1 MVREGL
7 LKKSFGVLL
16 IRGIGVILL
25 FLFSLFLTN
34 YYSAEQ
40 VGQYD
45 FVRATIMILSGASLI
60 GTNQSLIYYS
70 GFLNSKNSLKS
81 IKNIYFKMT
90 RMTTG
95 ICMIFILGYL
105 IIPEGFINALFDKN
119 NAHSLILKAIVA
131 LFFYTTTMLNI
142 DTLRALNQTIHS
154 ELYRNIFRYIP
165 IFILSIV
172 LFFTQ
177 NQEWLIEAFLA
188 GFILLSLITTIKIL
202 ILFKKLNLSNQTSYS
217 FSYNQIFSRSYPMA
231 LSAVAYFI
239 MQSVDIIIL
248 TVYEGFDNVAYYS
261 IAVKLATVTA
271 LALMSVNIVIAPKI
285 AEIYNTNDFN
295 RLNKLI
301 RDGARIIFII
311 SLPVLLILFIFS
323 GPTLS
328 LFGEGYIFAKQALWV
343 LLAGQFFSAL
353 CGPGAIYLNMTGKQ
367 KKLNIILI
375 LGLVINVVLNLLL
388 IPIYGIEGAAIATL
402 ISMIFWNSIIV
413 VVIYRTD
420 RIKIHIS

>member
-7 LKKSFGVLL
+7 LKKSFGVLF
-16 IRGIGVILL
+16 IRGTGVILL

-40 VGQYD
+40 VGEYD

-95 ICMIFILGYL
+95 ICIVFILGYL
-105 IIPEGFINALFDKN
+105 IIPEGFINELFDKK
-119 NAHSLILKAIVA
+119 NAYSLILKAVVA
-131 LFFYTTTMLNI
+131 LFFYTITMLNI
-142 DTLRALNQTIHS
+142 DALRALNQTIHS
-154 ELYRNIFRYIP
+154 ELYRNIFRYTP

-188 GFILLSLITTIKIL
+188 GFILLSLITTIKVL
-202 ILFKKLNLSNQTSYS
+202 ILFKQLTLSNQTSYK

-231 LSAVAYFI
+231 LSAIAYFI

-248 TVYEGFDNVAYYS
+248 TIYEGFDSVAYYS

-301 RDGARIIFII
+301 KDAARIIFII

-323 GPTLS
+323 GPALS
-328 LFGEGYIFAKQALWV
+328 LFGEGYVFAKQALWF

-367 KKLNIILI
+367 KKLNNILI
-375 LGLVINVVLNLLL
+375 SGLIVNVVLNLIL
-388 IPIYGIEGAAIATL
+388 IPIYGIEGAATATL
-402 ISMIFWNSIIV
+402 ISMVFWNSMIV
-413 VVIYRTD
+413 AVIYSTD
-420 RIKIHIS
+420 RIKIFIS

>member
-7 LKKSFGVLL
+7 LKKSFGVLF

-25 FLFSLFLTN
+25 FLFSMFLTN

-40 VGQYD
+40 VGEYD

-95 ICMIFILGYL
+95 ICIVFILGYL
-105 IIPEGFINALFDKN
+105 IIPEGLINELFDKK
-119 NAHSLILKAIVA
+119 NAHSLILKAVVA

-142 DTLRALNQTIHS
+142 DALRALNQTIHS
-154 ELYRNIFRYIP
+154 ELYRNIFRYTP

-188 GFILLSLITTIKIL
+188 GFILLSLITTIKVL
-202 ILFKKLNLSNQTSYS
+202 ILFKQLTLSNQTSYK

-231 LSAVAYFI
+231 LSAIAYFI

-248 TVYEGFDNVAYYS
+248 TVYEGFDSVAYYS

-301 RDGARIIFII
+301 KDAARIIFII

-323 GPTLS
+323 GPALS
-328 LFGEGYIFAKQALWV
+328 LFGEGYVFAKQALWF

-367 KKLNIILI
+367 KKLNNILI
-375 LGLVINVVLNLLL
+375 SGLIVNVVLNLIL
-388 IPIYGIEGAAIATL
+388 IPVYGIEGAATATL
-402 ISMIFWNSIIV
+402 ISMVFWNSMIV
-413 VVIYRTD
+413 AVIYSTD
-420 RIKIHIS
+420 RIKIFIS

>member
-1 MVREGL
+1 
-7 LKKSFGVLL
+7 
-16 IRGIGVILL
+16 
-25 FLFSLFLTN
+25 
-34 YYSAEQ
+34 
-40 VGQYD
+40 
-45 FVRATIMILSGASLI
+45 MI
-60 GTNQSLIYYS
+60 
-70 GFLNSKNSLKS
+70 
-81 IKNIYFKMT
+81 

-95 ICMIFILGYL
+95 ICIVFVLGYL
-105 IIPEGFINALFDKN
+105 FIPEGLINELFDKQ
-119 NAHSLILKAIVA
+119 NAHSLILKAVVA

-142 DTLRALNQTIHS
+142 DALRALNQTIHS
-154 ELYRNIFRYIP
+154 ELYRNIFRYTP

-188 GFILLSLITTIKIL
+188 GFILLSLITTIKVL
-202 ILFKKLNLSNQTSYS
+202 ILFKQLTLSNQTSYK

-231 LSAVAYFI
+231 LSAIAYFI

-248 TVYEGFDNVAYYS
+248 TIYEGFDSVAYYS

-301 RDGARIIFII
+301 KDAARIIFII

-323 GPTLS
+323 GPALS
-328 LFGEGYIFAKQALWV
+328 LFGEGYVFAKQALWF

-367 KKLNIILI
+367 KKLNNILI
-375 LGLVINVVLNLLL
+375 SGLIVNVVLNLVL
-388 IPIYGIEGAAIATL
+388 IPIYGIEGAATATL
-402 ISMIFWNSIIV
+402 ISMVFWNSMIV
-413 VVIYRTD
+413 ALIYSTD
-420 RIKIHIS
+420 RIKIFIS

>member
-7 LKKSFGVLL
+7 LKKSFGVLF

-25 FLFSLFLTN
+25 FLFSMFLTN

-40 VGQYD
+40 VGEYD

-95 ICMIFILGYL
+95 ICIVFILGYL
-105 IIPEGFINALFDKN
+105 IIPEGLINELFDKK
-119 NAHSLILKAIVA
+119 NAHSLILKAVVA

-142 DTLRALNQTIHS
+142 DALRALNQTIHS
-154 ELYRNIFRYIP
+154 ELYRNIFRYTP

-172 LFFTQ
+172 LFFIQ

-188 GFILLSLITTIKIL
+188 GFILLSLITTIKVS
-202 ILFKKLNLSNQTSYS
+202 ILFKQLTLSNQTSYK

-231 LSAVAYFI
+231 LSAIAYFI

-248 TVYEGFDNVAYYS
+248 TVYEGFDSVAYYS

-301 RDGARIIFII
+301 KDAARIIFII

-323 GPTLS
+323 GPALS
-328 LFGEGYIFAKQALWV
+328 LFGEGYVFAKQALWF

-367 KKLNIILI
+367 KKLNNILI
-375 LGLVINVVLNLLL
+375 SGLIVNVVLNLIL
-388 IPIYGIEGAAIATL
+388 IPVYGIEGAATATL
-402 ISMIFWNSIIV
+402 ISMVFWNSMIV
-413 VVIYRTD
+413 AVIYSTD
-420 RIKIHIS
+420 RIKIFIS

>member
-7 LKKSFGVLL
+7 LKKSFGVLF

-40 VGQYD
+40 VGEYD

-95 ICMIFILGYL
+95 ICIVFILGYL
-105 IIPEGFINALFDKN
+105 IIPEGLINELFDKK
-119 NAHSLILKAIVA
+119 NAHSLILKAVVA
-131 LFFYTTTMLNI
+131 LFFYTITMLNI
-142 DTLRALNQTIHS
+142 DALRALNQTIHS
-154 ELYRNIFRYIP
+154 ELYRNIFRYTP

-188 GFILLSLITTIKIL
+188 GFILLSLITTIKVL
-202 ILFKKLNLSNQTSYS
+202 ILFKQLTLSNQTSYK

-231 LSAVAYFI
+231 LSAIAYFI

-248 TVYEGFDNVAYYS
+248 TVYEGFDSVAYYS

-301 RDGARIIFII
+301 KDAARIIFII

-323 GPTLS
+323 GPALS
-328 LFGEGYIFAKQALWV
+328 LFGEGYVFAKQALWF

-367 KKLNIILI
+367 KKLNNILI
-375 LGLVINVVLNLLL
+375 SGLIVNVVLNLIL
-388 IPIYGIEGAAIATL
+388 IPIYGIEGAATATL
-402 ISMIFWNSIIV
+402 ISMVFWNSMIV
-413 VVIYRTD
+413 AVIYSTD
-420 RIKIHIS
+420 RIKIFIS

>member
-16 IRGIGVILL
+16 IRGMGVILL

-81 IKNIYFKMT
+81 IKNIYFKMI

-105 IIPEGFINALFDKN
+105 IIPEGFINELFDKN

-142 DTLRALNQTIHS
+142 DALRALNQTIRS
-154 ELYRNIFRYIP
+154 ELYRNIFRYTP
-165 IFILSIV
+165 IFILSIF

-188 GFILLSLITTIKIL
+188 GFILLSLMTTIKIL
-202 ILFKKLNLSNQTSYS
+202 ILFKKLNLSNQTSYR

-231 LSAVAYFI
+231 LSAIAYFI

-248 TVYEGFDNVAYYS
+248 TVYEGFDSVAYYS

-301 RDGARIIFII
+301 RDAARIIFII

-328 LFGEGYIFAKQALWV
+328 LFGEGYVFAKQALWV

-353 CGPGAIYLNMTGKQ
+353 CGPGATYLNMTGKQ
-367 KKLNIILI
+367 KKLNKILI
-375 LGLVINVVLNLLL
+375 SGLIVNVILNLVL
-388 IPIYGIEGAAIATL
+388 IPIYGIEGAATATL
-402 ISMIFWNSIIV
+402 ISMVFWNSLIV
-413 VVIYRTD
+413 AVIYRSD
-420 RIKIHIS
+420 RIKIFIS

>member
-1 MVREGL
+1 
-7 LKKSFGVLL
+7 L
-16 IRGIGVILL
+16 IRGMGVILL

-81 IKNIYFKMT
+81 IKDIYFKMT

-105 IIPEGFINALFDKN
+105 IIPEGFINELFDKN

-142 DTLRALNQTIHS
+142 DALRALNQTIHS
-154 ELYRNIFRYIP
+154 ELYRNVFRYTP

-188 GFILLSLITTIKIL
+188 GFILLSLITTIKTL
-202 ILFKKLNLSNQTSYS
+202 ILFKKLNLSNQTSYR
-217 FSYNQIFSRSYPMA
+217 FSYSQIFSRSYPMA
-231 LSAVAYFI
+231 LSAIAYFI

-248 TVYEGFDNVAYYS
+248 TVYEGFDNVAHYS

-301 RDGARIIFII
+301 RDAARIIFII

-328 LFGEGYIFAKQALWV
+328 LFGEGYVFAKQALWV

-367 KKLNIILI
+367 KKLNNILI
-375 LGLVINVVLNLLL
+375 SGLIVNVVLNLVL

-402 ISMIFWNSIIV
+402 ISMVFWNSLIV
-413 VVIYRTD
+413 AVIYRAD
-420 RIKIHIS
+420 RIKIFIS

>member
-7 LKKSFGVLL
+7 LKKSFGVLF

-40 VGQYD
+40 VGEYD

-95 ICMIFILGYL
+95 ICIVFILGYL
-105 IIPEGFINALFDKN
+105 IIPEGLINELFDKK
-119 NAHSLILKAIVA
+119 NAHSLILKAVVA
-131 LFFYTTTMLNI
+131 LFFYTITMLNI
-142 DTLRALNQTIHS
+142 DALRALNQTIHS
-154 ELYRNIFRYIP
+154 ELYRNIFRYTP

-188 GFILLSLITTIKIL
+188 GFILLSLITTIKVL
-202 ILFKKLNLSNQTSYS
+202 ILFKQLTLSNQTSYK

-231 LSAVAYFI
+231 LSAIAYFI

-248 TVYEGFDNVAYYS
+248 TIYEGFDSVAYYS

-301 RDGARIIFII
+301 KDAARIIFII

-323 GPTLS
+323 GPALS
-328 LFGEGYIFAKQALWV
+328 LFGEGYVFAKQALWF

-367 KKLNIILI
+367 KKLNNILI
-375 LGLVINVVLNLLL
+375 SGLIVNVVLNLIL
-388 IPIYGIEGAAIATL
+388 IPIYGIEGAATATL
-402 ISMIFWNSIIV
+402 ISMVFWNSMIV
-413 VVIYRTD
+413 AVIYSTD
-420 RIKIHIS
+420 RIKIFIS

>member
-16 IRGIGVILL
+16 IRGMGVILL

-95 ICMIFILGYL
+95 ICIVFILGYL
-105 IIPEGFINALFDKN
+105 IIPEGLINELFDKK
-119 NAHSLILKAIVA
+119 NAHSLILKAVVA
-131 LFFYTTTMLNI
+131 LFFYTITMLNI
-142 DTLRALNQTIHS
+142 DALRALNQTIHS
-154 ELYRNIFRYIP
+154 ELYRNIFRYTP

-188 GFILLSLITTIKIL
+188 GFILLSLITTIKVL
-202 ILFKKLNLSNQTSYS
+202 ILFKQLTLSNQTSYK

-231 LSAVAYFI
+231 LSAIAYFI

-248 TVYEGFDNVAYYS
+248 TIYEGFDSVAYYS

-301 RDGARIIFII
+301 KDAARIIFII

-323 GPTLS
+323 GPALS
-328 LFGEGYIFAKQALWV
+328 LFGEGYVFAKQALWF

-367 KKLNIILI
+367 KKLNNILI
-375 LGLVINVVLNLLL
+375 SGLIVNVVLNLIL
-388 IPIYGIEGAAIATL
+388 IPIYGIEGAATATL
-402 ISMIFWNSIIV
+402 ISMVFWNSMIV
-413 VVIYRTD
+413 AVIYSTD
-420 RIKIHIS
+420 RIKIFIS

>member
-1 MVREGL
+1 MMREGL
-7 LKKSFGVLL
+7 LKKSFRVLF
-16 IRGIGVILL
+16 IRGLGVILL

-40 VGQYD
+40 VGEYD

-95 ICMIFILGYL
+95 ICIVFILGYL
-105 IIPEGFINALFDKN
+105 IIPEGLINELFDKK
-119 NAHSLILKAIVA
+119 NAHSLILKAVVA
-131 LFFYTTTMLNI
+131 LFFYTITMLNI
-142 DTLRALNQTIHS
+142 DALRALNQTIHS
-154 ELYRNIFRYIP
+154 ELYRNIFRYTP

-188 GFILLSLITTIKIL
+188 GFILLSLITTIKVL
-202 ILFKKLNLSNQTSYS
+202 ILFKQLTLSNQTSYK

-231 LSAVAYFI
+231 LSAIAYFI

-248 TVYEGFDNVAYYS
+248 TIYEGFDSVAYYS

-301 RDGARIIFII
+301 KDAARIIFII

-323 GPTLS
+323 GPALS
-328 LFGEGYIFAKQALWV
+328 LFGEGYVFAKQALWF

-367 KKLNIILI
+367 KKLNNILI
-375 LGLVINVVLNLLL
+375 SGLIVNVVLNLIL
-388 IPIYGIEGAAIATL
+388 IPIYGIEGAATATL
-402 ISMIFWNSIIV
+402 ISMVFWNSMIV
-413 VVIYRTD
+413 AVIYSTD
-420 RIKIHIS
+420 RIKIFIS

>member
-7 LKKSFGVLL
+7 LKKSFGVLF

-81 IKNIYFKMT
+81 IKNIYFKMI

-95 ICMIFILGYL
+95 ICIVFILGYL
-105 IIPEGFINALFDKN
+105 IIPEGFINELFEKN

-131 LFFYTTTMLNI
+131 LGFYTTTMLNI
-142 DTLRALNQTIHS
+142 DALRALKQTIHS
-154 ELYRNIFRYIP
+154 ELYRNIFRYTP

-188 GFILLSLITTIKIL
+188 GFILLSLITTIKVL
-202 ILFKKLNLSNQTSYS
+202 VLFKKLNLSNQTSYR
-217 FSYNQIFSRSYPMA
+217 FSYNQIFLRSYPMA

-301 RDGARIIFII
+301 KDAARIIFII
-311 SLPVLLILFIFS
+311 SLPVLLILSLFS

-328 LFGEGYIFAKQALWV
+328 LFGEGYVFAKQALWL

-367 KKLNIILI
+367 KKLNNILI
-375 LGLVINVVLNLLL
+375 SGLIVNVILNLVL
-388 IPIYGIEGAAIATL
+388 IPVYGIEGAATATL
-402 ISMIFWNSIIV
+402 ISMVFWNSLIV
-413 VVIYRTD
+413 AVIYKAD
-420 RIKIHIS
+420 RIKIFIS

>member
-1 MVREGL
+1 MVRDGL
-7 LKKSFGVLL
+7 LKKSFGVLF
-16 IRGIGVILL
+16 IRGTGVILL

-40 VGQYD
+40 VGEYD

-60 GTNQSLIYYS
+60 GTNQAIIYYS
-70 GFLNSKNSLKS
+70 GFLKSKNSLKS
-81 IKNIYFKMT
+81 IKNIYFKMI

-95 ICMIFILGYL
+95 ICIVFVLGYL
-105 IIPEGFINALFDKN
+105 FIPEGLINELFDKQ
-119 NAHSLILKAIVA
+119 NAHSLILKAVVA

-142 DTLRALNQTIHS
+142 DAIRALNQTIHS
-154 ELYRNIFRYIP
+154 ELYRNIFRYTP

-188 GFILLSLITTIKIL
+188 GFILLSLITTIKVL
-202 ILFKKLNLSNQTSYS
+202 TLFKQLSLSNHTSYK

-231 LSAVAYFI
+231 LSAIAYFI

-248 TVYEGFDNVAYYS
+248 TIYEGFDSVAYYS

-301 RDGARIIFII
+301 KDAARIIFII

-323 GPTLS
+323 GPALS
-328 LFGEGYIFAKQALWV
+328 LFGEGYVIAKQALWF

-367 KKLNIILI
+367 KKLNNILI
-375 LGLVINVVLNLLL
+375 SGLIVNVVLNLVL
-388 IPIYGIEGAAIATL
+388 IPIYGIEGAATATL
-402 ISMIFWNSIIV
+402 ISMVFWNSMIV
-413 VVIYRTD
+413 ALIYSTD
-420 RIKIHIS
+420 RIKIFIS

>member
-7 LKKSFGVLL
+7 LKKSFGVLF
-16 IRGIGVILL
+16 IRGIGVTLL

-40 VGQYD
+40 VGEYD

-95 ICMIFILGYL
+95 ICIVFILGYL
-105 IIPEGFINALFDKN
+105 IIPEGLINELFDKK
-119 NAHSLILKAIVA
+119 NAHSLILKAVVA
-131 LFFYTTTMLNI
+131 LFFYTITMLNI
-142 DTLRALNQTIHS
+142 DALRALNQTIHS
-154 ELYRNIFRYIP
+154 ELYRNIFRYTP

-188 GFILLSLITTIKIL
+188 GFILLSLITTIKVL
-202 ILFKKLNLSNQTSYS
+202 ILFKQLTLSNQTSYK

-231 LSAVAYFI
+231 LSAIAYFI

-248 TVYEGFDNVAYYS
+248 TVYEGFDSVAYYS

-301 RDGARIIFII
+301 KDAARIIFII

-323 GPTLS
+323 GPALS
-328 LFGEGYIFAKQALWV
+328 LFGEGYVFAKQALWF

-367 KKLNIILI
+367 KKLNNILI
-375 LGLVINVVLNLLL
+375 SGLIVNVVLNLIL
-388 IPIYGIEGAAIATL
+388 IPIYGIEGAATATL
-402 ISMIFWNSIIV
+402 ISMVFWNSMIV
-413 VVIYRTD
+413 AVIYSTD
-420 RIKIHIS
+420 RIKIFIS

>member
-7 LKKSFGVLL
+7 LKKSFGVLF

-40 VGQYD
+40 VGEYD

-95 ICMIFILGYL
+95 ICIVFILGYL
-105 IIPEGFINALFDKN
+105 IIPEGLINELFDKK
-119 NAHSLILKAIVA
+119 NAHSLILKAVVA
-131 LFFYTTTMLNI
+131 LFFYTITMLNI
-142 DTLRALNQTIHS
+142 DALRALNQTIHS
-154 ELYRNIFRYIP
+154 ELYRNIFRYTP

-188 GFILLSLITTIKIL
+188 GFILLSLITTIKVL
-202 ILFKKLNLSNQTSYS
+202 ILFKQLTLSNQTSYK

-231 LSAVAYFI
+231 LSAIAYFI

-248 TVYEGFDNVAYYS
+248 TIYEGFDSVAYYS

-301 RDGARIIFII
+301 KDAARIIFII

-323 GPTLS
+323 GPALS
-328 LFGEGYIFAKQALWV
+328 LFGEGYVFAKQALWF

-367 KKLNIILI
+367 KKLNNILI
-375 LGLVINVVLNLLL
+375 SGLIVNVVLNLIL
-388 IPIYGIEGAAIATL
+388 IPVYGIEGAATATL
-402 ISMIFWNSIIV
+402 ISMVFWNSMIV
-413 VVIYRTD
+413 AVIYSTD
-420 RIKIHIS
+420 RIKIFIS

>member
-7 LKKSFGVLL
+7 LKKSFGVLF
-16 IRGIGVILL
+16 IRGLGVILL

-70 GFLNSKNSLKS
+70 GFLNSKKSLNS
-81 IKNIYFKMT
+81 IKNIYFKMIK
-90 RMTTG
+90 MTTG
-95 ICMIFILGYL
+95 ICIVFVLGYL
-105 IIPEGFINALFDKN
+105 IIPEGLINEIFDKK
-119 NAHSLILKAIVA
+119 NAHSLILKAVVA
-131 LFFYTTTMLNI
+131 LFFYTTTMLNV
-142 DTLRALNQTIHS
+142 DALRALNQTIYS
-154 ELYRNIFRYIP
+154 ELYRNIFRYTP

-188 GFILLSLITTIKIL
+188 GFILLSLTTTIKVL
-202 ILFKKLNLSNQTSYS
+202 TLFKRLNLSNQISYR

-231 LSAVAYFI
+231 LSAIAYFI

-301 RDGARIIFII
+301 KDSARIIFII

-323 GPTLS
+323 GPALS
-328 LFGEGYIFAKQALWV
+328 LFGEGYVFAKQALWF

-353 CGPGAIYLNMTGKQ
+353 CGPGATYLNMTGKQ
-367 KKLNIILI
+367 KTLNNILI
-375 LGLVINVVLNLLL
+375 SGLIVNVVLNLVL
-388 IPIYGIEGAAIATL
+388 IPVYGIEGAATATL
-402 ISMIFWNSIIV
+402 ISMVFWNSLIV
-413 VVIYRTD
+413 AVIYRAD
-420 RIKIHIS
+420 RIKIFIS

>member
-1 MVREGL
+1 
-7 LKKSFGVLL
+7 
-16 IRGIGVILL
+16 
-25 FLFSLFLTN
+25 
-34 YYSAEQ
+34 
-40 VGQYD
+40 
-45 FVRATIMILSGASLI
+45 MILSGASLI

-95 ICMIFILGYL
+95 ICIVFILGYL
-105 IIPEGFINALFDKN
+105 IIPEGLINELFDKK
-119 NAHSLILKAIVA
+119 NAHSLILKAVVA
-131 LFFYTTTMLNI
+131 LFFYTITMLNI
-142 DTLRALNQTIHS
+142 DALRALNQTIHS
-154 ELYRNIFRYIP
+154 ELYRNIFRYTP

-188 GFILLSLITTIKIL
+188 GFILLSLITTIKVL
-202 ILFKKLNLSNQTSYS
+202 ILFKQLTLSNQTSYK

-231 LSAVAYFI
+231 LSAIAYFI

-248 TVYEGFDNVAYYS
+248 TIYEGFDSVAYYS

-301 RDGARIIFII
+301 KDAARIIFII

-323 GPTLS
+323 GPALS
-328 LFGEGYIFAKQALWV
+328 LFGEGYVFAKQALWF

-367 KKLNIILI
+367 KKLNNILI
-375 LGLVINVVLNLLL
+375 SGLIVNVVLNLIL
-388 IPIYGIEGAAIATL
+388 IPIYGIEGAATATL
-402 ISMIFWNSIIV
+402 ISMVFWNSMIV
-413 VVIYRTD
+413 AVIYSTD
-420 RIKIHIS
+420 RIKIFIS

>member
-16 IRGIGVILL
+16 IRGMGVILL

-105 IIPEGFINALFDKN
+105 IIPEGFINELFDKN

-154 ELYRNIFRYIP
+154 ELYRNVFRYTP

-202 ILFKKLNLSNQTSYS
+202 ILFKKLNLSNHTSYS
-217 FSYNQIFSRSYPMA
+217 FSYSQIFSRSYPMA
-231 LSAVAYFI
+231 LSAIAYFI

-248 TVYEGFDNVAYYS
+248 TVYEGFDNVAHYS

-301 RDGARIIFII
+301 RDAARIIFII

-328 LFGEGYIFAKQALWV
+328 LFGEGYVFAKQALWV

-367 KKLNIILI
+367 KKLNNILI
-375 LGLVINVVLNLLL
+375 SGLIVNVVLNLVL
-388 IPIYGIEGAAIATL
+388 IPIYGIEGAATATL
-402 ISMIFWNSIIV
+402 ISMVFWNSLIV
-413 VVIYRTD
+413 AVIYRAD
-420 RIKIHIS
+420 RIKIFIS

>member
-7 LKKSFGVLL
+7 LKKSFGVLF

-40 VGQYD
+40 VGEYD
-45 FVRATIMILSGASLI
+45 FVRATIMILSGASLV

-95 ICMIFILGYL
+95 ICIVFILGYL
-105 IIPEGFINALFDKN
+105 IIPEGLINELFDKK
-119 NAHSLILKAIVA
+119 NAHSLILKAVVA
-131 LFFYTTTMLNI
+131 LFFYTITMLNI
-142 DTLRALNQTIHS
+142 DALRALNQTIHS
-154 ELYRNIFRYIP
+154 ELYRNIFRYTP

-188 GFILLSLITTIKIL
+188 GFILLSLITTIKVL
-202 ILFKKLNLSNQTSYS
+202 ILFKQLTLSNQTSYK

-231 LSAVAYFI
+231 LSAIAYFI

-248 TVYEGFDNVAYYS
+248 TIYEGFDSVAYYS

-301 RDGARIIFII
+301 KDAARIIFII

-323 GPTLS
+323 GPALS
-328 LFGEGYIFAKQALWV
+328 LFGEGYVFAKQALWF

-367 KKLNIILI
+367 KKLNNILI
-375 LGLVINVVLNLLL
+375 SGLIVNVVLNLVL

-402 ISMIFWNSIIV
+402 ISMVFWNSMIV
-413 VVIYRTD
+413 AVIYSTD
-420 RIKIHIS
+420 RIKIFIS